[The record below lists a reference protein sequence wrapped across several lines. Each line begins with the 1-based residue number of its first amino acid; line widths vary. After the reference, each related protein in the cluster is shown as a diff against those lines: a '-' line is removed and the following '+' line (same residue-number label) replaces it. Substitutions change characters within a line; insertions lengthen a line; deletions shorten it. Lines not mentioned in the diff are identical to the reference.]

1 MGVDGGA
8 IVSLWSA
15 LLERLCDEC
24 LSSGDKAALF
34 PMLRVMPEAS
44 HASPV
49 RRGESRPGRPDL
61 YLLQWAIWMGLQGA
75 LGLKVDSV
83 STELLYNTPE
93 KKALLC

>member
-8 IVSLWSA
+8 IVSHWNA
-15 LLERLCDEC
+15 LQERLCDEC

-49 RRGESRPGRPDL
+49 RRGESRPARPDL
-61 YLLQWAIWMGLQGA
+61 YLLHWAIRMRLQGA
-75 LGLKVDSV
+75 SGLKVNCKSIV
-83 STELLYNTPE
+83 RSP
-93 KKALLC
+93 